1 MSDDIT
7 LHPIGTVVRDE
18 HVTLQIDDRYRPAL
32 AHLSDFSHVIVLW
45 WVTGHDTPESREI
58 TRCELPY
65 APGVE
70 AGVFACRSEYRPNP
84 IGVTVCPIVDVDE
97 TFGRVTVADID
108 AFDGTPI
115 LDLKP
120 YIGVTDR
127 VREITVPAWFDG
139 WPEWLPDEGLGP

>member
-1 MSDDIT
+1 MAEQMT
-7 LHPIGTVVRDE
+7 LLPIGRVVRDE
-18 HVTLQIDDRYRPAL
+18 RVALQIDVPYRPAL
-32 AHLSDFSHVIVLW
+32 AHLADFSHVVALW
-45 WVTGHDTPESREI
+45 WVTGHDNPQSREI

-97 TFGRVTVADID
+97 AAGRVTVADID
-108 AFDGTPI
+108 AFDGTPL

-127 VREITVPAWFDG
+127 VQEIRQPPWFAE
-139 WPEWLPDEGLGP
+139 WPEWLPDEGIGL